1 MEHGVDN
8 KEPEFVAL
16 AGLKRVY
23 EPARVSFGLAPKH
36 PCPDCH
42 CCQYCSD
49 ARCHT
54 CQSGYAAVRSNAR
67 PKMSIRE
74 QIATY
79 DRINCGENY
88 PCLDPNS
95 RPEHHCRNHY
105 RAETLKRDESRIQSP
120 NCP

>member
-8 KEPEFVAL
+8 EEPEFVAL

-88 PCLDPNS
+88 TCLTPTQDQS
-95 RPEHHCRNHY
+95 ITVAIIIERRP
-105 RAETLKRDESRIQSP
+105 
-120 NCP
+120 